1 MIFDLTPHLKYEL
14 YRITA
19 RSTDWSTT
27 MMFDSSHKTIE
38 IKLPTNVDEN
48 CVEVFIEPVQSDIK
62 PGTHRTVLKTKV
74 RPRQGKQHGNDK
86 RNNADK

>member
-1 MIFDLTPHLKYEL
+1 MIFDLTPYLKYPL

-27 MMFDSSHKTIE
+27 MIFDSSHKTIE
-38 IKLPTNVDEN
+38 IQLPTHVDAKD
-48 CVEVFIEPVQSDIK
+48 VEVFIEPVQSDIE
-62 PGTHRTVLKTKV
+62 PGTHRTVLKTKL
-74 RPRQGKQHGNDK
+74 RPRRGKQHGNDK